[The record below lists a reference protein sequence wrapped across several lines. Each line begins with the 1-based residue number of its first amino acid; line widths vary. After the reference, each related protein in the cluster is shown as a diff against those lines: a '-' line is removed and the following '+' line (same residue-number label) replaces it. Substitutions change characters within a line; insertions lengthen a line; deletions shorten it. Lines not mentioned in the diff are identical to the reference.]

1 MDGPHNTYNSVWA
14 AADASMGPKMDLAV
28 TGVTVTNPS
37 AQDGYVRGDLI
48 TVSASATNV
57 GGLDYTDGGNLEI
70 IYMDGNNP
78 IVVATKQLTNIQ
90 VQGSMTHTASVD
102 TTCVNLPTNAWS
114 TALVQTKRITW
125 MEIILSVTE
134 QFKVQQYCC

>member
-1 MDGPHNTYNSVWA
+1 M
-14 AADASMGPKMDLAV
+14 
-28 TGVTVTNPS
+28 TNPS

-48 TVSASATNV
+48 TVSSATNV

-70 IYMDGNNP
+70 TYMDGNNP

-102 TTCVNLPTNAWS
+102 TSNLPTNAWS
-114 TALVQTKRITW
+114 TALVHD
-125 MEIILSVTE
+125 
-134 QFKVQQYCC
+134 